1 MDEQTLKEIAKQLR
15 QPSGEF
21 ATQVG
26 QKMNEGNLHI
36 NLNTIEALNLQ
47 KGDHI
52 LEIGMGNGFFVK
64 NILSTD
70 HSIKYTGCDISEAMV
85 AESSKQ
91 NETWIASGQAHFQLA
106 DANELPF
113 DPSSFNKVFS
123 INKEET
129 NPNDL
134 TTYDYFNSDAIE
146 TLQISC

>member
-64 NILSTD
+64 I
-70 HSIKYTGCDISEAMV
+70 YY
-85 AESSKQ
+85 Q
-91 NETWIASGQAHFQLA
+91 Q
-106 DANELPF
+106 
-113 DPSSFNKVFS
+113 
-123 INKEET
+123 
-129 NPNDL
+129 
-134 TTYDYFNSDAIE
+134 TT
-146 TLQISC
+146 Q